1 MAYATLIV
9 EIPNSPA
16 DTRSSW
22 QALRDGLFSN
32 SKNTEGLSWLAENC
46 ASINLSLALPFFSEA
61 THYCSRNNL
70 RYSVLITES
79 EQRWITKP

>member
-16 DTRSSW
+16 DTRADW
-22 QALRDGLFSN
+22 QSLRDGLFST
-32 SKNTEGLSWLAENC
+32 SKNLEGTSWLSENC
-46 ASINLSLALPFFSEA
+46 AVINLSLALPFFSEA
-61 THYCSRNNL
+61 VFYCSSNNL

-79 EQRWITKP
+79 EQRWVTS